1 MSSHNFHRIGRLA
14 RVLLRTLLIVLAL
27 GGCGG
32 GVDSGGTGA
41 PRTASASG
49 PITGFGSVIVN
60 GVHFDYGS
68 ASVTDADG
76 TVRSSGD
83 LKLGMTTSINGSGF
97 VMDASGARSTATSI
111 VFASAILGPVDSFG
125 TSSLVVLGQTVDVK
139 PTTVFEI
146 GLNNGLAALN
156 VNDVIEVYALF
167 DASTPNSRYIA
178 TRIERKSPATISAY
192 LLRGR
197 VSNLNTASK
206 TFNIG
211 PELISYAGVPASDA
225 LTALANGR
233 FVRVQLQTAPQ
244 SGVWIATRLQAG
256 VGPLENRDNARIE
269 GLISDFTS
277 PTQFSVEGVSVDASR
292 ASVSGGVAL
301 DLGIR
306 VAVEGASSS
315 GVLVASKV
323 QSKSETDVENEGFEL
338 DGSISSIN
346 KDNKNF
352 VLRGVTVD
360 YSGSVEFPD
369 GGKISDLAVSKHVEV
384 KGVVSADGTGLQAI
398 RIKFIP

>member
-1 MSSHNFHRIGRLA
+1 MSSHDSHRIGRLA
-14 RVLLRTLLIVLAL
+14 RVQLRTLLIVLAL

-68 ASVTDADG
+68 ASVSDADG
-76 TVRSSGD
+76 KVRSSGD
-83 LKLGMTTSINGSGF
+83 LKLGMTTTINGSGF

-111 VFASAILGPVDSFG
+111 VFASAILGPVDSLG
-125 TSSLVVLGQTVDVK
+125 TNSLVILGQTVDVK

-146 GLNNGLAALN
+146 GLNGGLAALR

-167 DASTPNSRYIA
+167 DASNDHYVA
-178 TRIERKSPATISAY
+178 TRIERKSGVLAYRLRGTIS
-192 LLRGR
+192 
-197 VSNLNTASK
+197 NLDAGK
-206 TFNIG
+206 KQFNIG
-211 PELISYAGVPASDA
+211 SKTISYAVVPASDA

-346 KDNKNF
+346 KVNKNF

-360 YSGSVEFPD
+360 YSGSVDFRD
-369 GGKISDLAVSKHVEV
+369 GTISDLAVGKRVEV